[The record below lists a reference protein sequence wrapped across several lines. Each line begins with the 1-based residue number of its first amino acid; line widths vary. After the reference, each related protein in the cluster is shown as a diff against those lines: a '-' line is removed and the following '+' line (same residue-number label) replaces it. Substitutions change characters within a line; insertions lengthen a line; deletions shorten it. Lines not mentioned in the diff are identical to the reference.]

1 MKSFK
6 KLTHKFL
13 ILFLFLST
21 TLLAQDKESK
31 TFLFGLIKLDRD
43 SEFEDGYWINKWF
56 YSREFAAP
64 VNIIPI
70 EFRYRIGVNGKTT
83 GSASN
88 LDNESFKDDPK
99 KISYDSDVT
108 PISQGIRNIW
118 EKKIKD
124 TESFYPIDDIKIKSD
139 KNGAS

>member
-1 MKSFK
+1 MTSFK
-6 KLTHKFL
+6 KLTHEFL
-13 ILFLFLST
+13 TLFLFLSI
-21 TLLAQDKESK
+21 TLLAQDKEPK
-31 TFLFGLIKLDRD
+31 TFFFGLIKLDRD

-64 VNIIPI
+64 VNLIPI
-70 EFRYRIGVNGKTT
+70 EFRYGIGVSGKTT

-99 KISYDSDVT
+99 KISYDSDAT

-118 EKKIKD
+118 GPSIELDVRLINIPHYIVG
-124 TESFYPIDDIKIKSD
+124 TS
-139 KNGAS
+139 